1 MPSNNRTNAVRNSKL
16 SRERIIS
23 MIRVPVVGQDG
34 KPLMPTKS
42 SRARRW
48 VKEGKAVGKWSDV
61 GVYYV
66 QLLTPADDEIQRIVV
81 GVDPGKS
88 YAGIGVQSVKFTLAR
103 FHLILPFGR
112 VKQRMEQRR
121 MLRRSR
127 RSRRINRRV
136 SFNLRNHRQRRFSN
150 RKQSKIPPS
159 IKASRQLELRVVKEV
174 SKIFPLTAIGYERV
188 RADVDRTKRRTAK
201 SGKGFSPVMSGQN
214 WAIEQ
219 MGTIAPVFI
228 REGWQKDGNGT
239 SQIRSH
245 LGLVKDKENK
255 SEACAKTHA
264 VDGVA
269 LACGY
274 FVQYRRY
281 ITSNTQGYL
290 WEGDVTVTDSVFRII
305 TRPGAVK
312 RGKEYGFFRRQLHFE
327 VPDKSGARKRKGGTV
342 TPFGLRVGDLVKAQ
356 KKDEFFVGYV
366 GGFTDT
372 DKTKNVS
379 VYDYTWK
386 RIGQFTPS
394 KVLLLRRSNGLC
406 IA

>member
-1 MPSNNRTNAVRNSKL
+1 
-16 SRERIIS
+16 
-23 MIRVPVVGQDG
+23 MIRVPVVSQEG

-48 VKEGKAVGKWSDV
+48 VKEGKAVGKWSDI
-61 GVYYV
+61 GIYTV
-66 QLLTPADDEIQRIVV
+66 QLLAPTNKETQPVVV

-88 YAGIGVQSVKFTLAR
+88 YAGIGVQSAKFTLVR

-112 VKQRMEQRR
+112 VKSRMEQRR

-127 RSRRINRRV
+127 RSRRINRKV
-136 SFNLRNHRQRRFSN
+136 LFQARNHRQKRFSN
-150 RKQSKIPPS
+150 RKQSKVPPS
-159 IKASRQLELRVVKEV
+159 IKASRQLELRIVKEL

-188 RADVDRTKRRTAK
+188 KADVDRTKRKTAK

-214 WAIEQ
+214 WAITQ
-219 MGTIAPVFI
+219 METIAPVFV
-228 REGWQKDGNGT
+228 REGWQKNGNGT
-239 SQIRSH
+239 SQVRKH

-255 SEACAKTHA
+255 GEPKPETHA

-269 LACGY
+269 LACGF
-274 FVQYRRY
+274 FVQYSRH

-290 WEGDVTVTDSVFRII
+290 WKGNVDVTDSVFKIV

-327 VPDKSGARKRKGGTV
+327 VPDKSGIRKRKGGTV
-342 TPFGLRVGDLVKAQ
+342 TPFGFRVGDLVEAT
-356 KKDEFFVGYV
+356 KKDEQFVGYI
-366 GGFTDT
+366 GGFTYT
-372 DKTKNVS
+372 DKSKNVS
-379 VYDYTWK
+379 IYDYSWK

-394 KVLLLRRSNGLC
+394 RVKLLRRSNGLC
-406 IA
+406 VV

>member
-1 MPSNNRTNAVRNSKL
+1 
-16 SRERIIS
+16 
-23 MIRVPVVGQDG
+23 MIRVPVIGQDK

-48 VKEGKAVGKWSDV
+48 IKEGKAVGKWSDV
-61 GVYYV
+61 GIYYV
-66 QLLTPADDEIQRIVV
+66 QLIKPTGEEIQPVVV

-88 YAGIGVQSVKFTLAR
+88 YAGIGVQSAKFTLAR

-127 RSRRINRRV
+127 RSRRINRKV
-136 SFNLRNHRQRRFSN
+136 PFKIRNHRQVRFNN
-150 RKQSKIPPS
+150 RKQSKVPPS
-159 IKASRQLELRVVKEV
+159 IKASRQLELRVVREL

-188 RADVDRTKRRTAK
+188 MADVDRTKRKTAS
-201 SGKGFSPVMSGQN
+201 SGKGFSPVMNGQL
-214 WAIEQ
+214 WAIAQ
-219 MGTIAPVFI
+219 METIAPVFV

-239 SQIRSH
+239 SQIRKQ
-245 LGLVKDKENK
+245 LGLVKDQENK
-255 SEACAKTHA
+255 SEAKPETHA

-274 FVQYRRY
+274 FVQYSRH

-290 WEGDVTVTDSVFRII
+290 WKGEVNVTDSPFKLI

-327 VPDKSGARKRKGGTV
+327 VPDKSGIRKRKGGTI
-342 TPFGLRVGDLVKAQ
+342 TPFGFRVGDLVKASKSQ
-356 KKDEFFVGYV
+356 EIFVGYI
-366 GGFTDT
+366 GGFTNT
-372 DKTKNVS
+372 DKSKNVS
-379 VYDYTWK
+379 IYDYSWK

-394 KVLLLRRSNGLC
+394 KVKLLRRSNGLC

>member
-1 MPSNNRTNAVRNSKL
+1 MVRVAVVSYDN
-16 SRERIIS
+16 
-23 MIRVPVVGQDG
+23 

-48 VKEGKAVGKWSDV
+48 VHAGKAVGKWSDV
-61 GVYYV
+61 GIYYV
-66 QLLTPADDEIQRIVV
+66 QLLAPSSEETQSVVV

-88 YAGIGVQSVKFTLAR
+88 YAGIGVKSAKFTLAR

-112 VKQRMEQRR
+112 VKSRMEQRR

-127 RSRRINRRV
+127 RSRRINRSV
-136 SFNLRNHRQRRFSN
+136 PFKQRNHRQVRFDN
-150 RKQSKIPPS
+150 RKQTKVPPS
-159 IKASRQLELRVVKEV
+159 IKASIQLELRLVREL

-188 RADVDRTKRRTAK
+188 RADVDRTKRKTAK

-214 WAIEQ
+214 WAISQ
-219 MGTIAPVFI
+219 METIAPVFV

-239 SQIRSH
+239 SQIRKH
-245 LGLVKDKENK
+245 LGLEKDKENK
-255 SEACAKTHA
+255 SKAKPSTHA

-274 FVQYRRY
+274 FAQYSRH
-281 ITSNTQGYL
+281 ITANTQGYV
-290 WEGDVTVTDSVFRII
+290 WKGDVNITDSAFKII

-327 VPDKSGARKRKGGTV
+327 VPDKSGTRKRKGGTII
-342 TPFGLRVGDLVKAQ
+342 PFGFRVGDLVKAQ
-356 KKDEFFVGYV
+356 KKNETFVGYI
-366 GGFTDT
+366 GGFTNT
-372 DKTKNVS
+372 DKSKNLS
-379 VYDYTWK
+379 IYDYSWK
-386 RIGQFTPS
+386 RIGQFTAS
-394 KVLLLRRSNGLC
+394 KVKLLRRSNGLC

>member
-1 MPSNNRTNAVRNSKL
+1 
-16 SRERIIS
+16 
-23 MIRVPVVGQDG
+23 MIRVPVVSYDNR
-34 KPLMPTKS
+34 PLMPTKS

-48 VKEGKAVGKWSDV
+48 IDEGKAVGKWSDV
-61 GVYYV
+61 GIYYV
-66 QLLTPADDEIQRIVV
+66 QLLAPSGEEVQPVVV

-88 YAGIGVQSVKFTLAR
+88 YAGIGVQSAKFTLAR

-112 VKQRMEQRR
+112 VKSRMEQRL

-127 RSRRINRRV
+127 RSRRINRHV
-136 SFNLRNHRQRRFSN
+136 PFKFRNHRQKRFNN
-150 RKQSKIPPS
+150 RKQAKIPPS
-159 IKASRQLELRVVKEV
+159 IKASRQLELRVVREL
-174 SKIFPLTAIGYERV
+174 SSIFPLIAIGYERV
-188 RADVDRTKRRTAK
+188 KADVDRTKRKTAK
-201 SGKGFSPVMSGQN
+201 SGKGFSPVMNGQN
-214 WAIEQ
+214 WAIAQ
-219 MGTIAPVFI
+219 METMAPVFV

-239 SQIRSH
+239 SQVRKY
-245 LGLVKDKENK
+245 LELEKDQENK
-255 SEACAKTHA
+255 GEAKPSTQA

-274 FVQYRRY
+274 FVQYSRH

-290 WEGDVTVTDSVFRII
+290 WKGDVTVTDSVFRII

-327 VPDKSGARKRKGGTV
+327 VPDKSGTRKRKGGTV
-342 TPFGLRVGDLVKAQ
+342 TPFGFRVGDLVKAS
-356 KKDEFFVGYV
+356 KSSEVFVGYV
-366 GGFTDT
+366 GGFTCT

-379 VYDYTWK
+379 IYDYTWK

-394 KVLLLRRSNGLC
+394 KVQSLRRSNGLC

>member
-1 MPSNNRTNAVRNSKL
+1 
-16 SRERIIS
+16 
-23 MIRVPVVGQDG
+23 MIRVPVVSYDNR
-34 KPLMPTKS
+34 PLMPTKS

-48 VKEGKAVGKWSDV
+48 IDEGKAVGKWSDV
-61 GVYYV
+61 GIYYV
-66 QLLTPADDEIQRIVV
+66 QLLAPSGEEVQPVVV

-88 YAGIGVQSVKFTLAR
+88 YAGIGVQSAKFTLAR

-112 VKQRMEQRR
+112 VKSRMEQRL

-127 RSRRINRRV
+127 RSRRINRHV
-136 SFNLRNHRQRRFSN
+136 PFKFRNHRQKRFNN
-150 RKQSKIPPS
+150 RKQAKIPPS
-159 IKASRQLELRVVKEV
+159 IKASRQLELRVVREL
-174 SKIFPLTAIGYERV
+174 SSIFPLIAIGYERV
-188 RADVDRTKRRTAK
+188 KADVDRTKRKTAK
-201 SGKGFSPVMSGQN
+201 SGKGFSPVMNGQN
-214 WAIEQ
+214 WAIAQ
-219 MGTIAPVFI
+219 METMAPVFV

-239 SQIRSH
+239 SQVRKY
-245 LGLVKDKENK
+245 LELEKDQENK
-255 SEACAKTHA
+255 GEAKPSTQA

-274 FVQYRRY
+274 FVQYSRH

-290 WEGDVTVTDSVFRII
+290 WKGDVTFTDSVFRII

-327 VPDKSGARKRKGGTV
+327 VPDKSGTRKRKGGTV
-342 TPFGLRVGDLVKAQ
+342 TPFGFRVGDLVKAS
-356 KKDEFFVGYV
+356 KSSEVFVGYV
-366 GGFTDT
+366 GGFTCT

-379 VYDYTWK
+379 IYDYTWK

-394 KVLLLRRSNGLC
+394 KVQSLRRSNGLC